1 VESFVE
7 QPFDELLFSGG
18 GAVSD
23 EWSQI
28 MADVMNRPVAQLA
41 DARHV
46 NNRATAFLAFVEL
59 GVLGLDDIG
68 KLCRIKRRYQPQPQH
83 REMYDKLFTQFLAAF
98 QQNRP
103 IFEALNG

>member
-1 VESFVE
+1 MHLVDHRQRRIVG
-7 QPFDELLFSGG
+7 FD
-18 GAVSD
+18 
-23 EWSQI
+23 
-28 MADVMNRPVAQLA
+28 DVALVHEQLA

-68 KLCRIKRRYQPQPQH
+68 RLCRIKRRYHPRPQQ
-83 REMYDKLFTQFLAAF
+83 REMYDKLFAQFLAAF
-98 QQNRP
+98 RQNRP